1 MVAFGKSLQ
10 KCRRCGWESAYLDY
24 IKLKRI
30 LLELENSLEEDHENN
45 GHIRKERSGSDMI
58 RGRFFHEL
66 GQEIEKISLFS
77 LKTQGMLS
85 EAIGKVD

>member
-30 LLELENSLEEDHENN
+30 LLELENSLEKDHE
-45 GHIRKERSGSDMI
+45 RSDSDMI

>member
-30 LLELENSLEEDHENN
+30 LLELENSLEKD
-45 GHIRKERSGSDMI
+45 SDMI